1 MMLKMTIMMREQNV
15 FEKFVLMMRMDRRT
29 FCTLGYQMMM
39 LMRKVLSKN
48 SFEFEDVDDG
58 DAQYEQC

>member
-1 MMLKMTIMMREQNV
+1 
-15 FEKFVLMMRMDRRT
+15 MMRMDRRT

-39 LMRKVLSKN
+39 LMRKALSKN